1 VHIMD
6 VLQFCTVARH
16 SKGDVDKVCPFG

>member
-1 VHIMD
+1 MD
-6 VLQFCTVARH
+6 VLRFCTVARH